1 MWVFYVKFLSSKIF
15 DDKLFGY
22 SYLLLTQS
30 ARIKVERIDRYQFYL
45 MKFADFLEDRA
56 SVTDRGVLYFPQRTV
71 PRVPFRGWFRA
82 SVDSDLRG
90 LPRGWHVFGLDILAA
105 SAWWFAVVLAFCV
118 LRLGVEKFIILIYKI
133 LIDRAKIKSIN
144 SIFVFPLLKKINKI
158 ENHISLHRWKKNF
171 SKSKIDWFNPYDC
184 WKMDRNKILSIKRI
198 FLPISYIINFTIDDK
213 KAKLSLLCISD
224 VQTNQKVTRAINL
237 SSIDSRLWYL
247 AHFRSYIK
255 SEISDFCSI

>member
-133 LIDRAKIKSIN
+133 LIRSC
-144 SIFVFPLLKKINKI
+144 
-158 ENHISLHRWKKNF
+158 ENQIDQFHFCISFIKKN
-171 SKSKIDWFNPYDC
+171 K
-184 WKMDRNKILSIKRI
+184 
-198 FLPISYIINFTIDDK
+198 
-213 KAKLSLLCISD
+213 
-224 VQTNQKVTRAINL
+224 
-237 SSIDSRLWYL
+237 
-247 AHFRSYIK
+247 
-255 SEISDFCSI
+255 

>member
-144 SIFVFPLLKKINKI
+144 SIFVFPLLKKKKI
-158 ENHISLHRWKKNF
+158 KL
-171 SKSKIDWFNPYDC
+171 KIIYRFIAE
-184 WKMDRNKILSIKRI
+184 RRI
-198 FLPISYIINFTIDDK
+198 F
-213 KAKLSLLCISD
+213 
-224 VQTNQKVTRAINL
+224 QKVKL
-237 SSIDSRLWYL
+237 IDSTHTTVERWIGIKFYQLKEFF
-247 AHFRSYIK
+247 FRYRIL
-255 SEISDFCSI
+255 

>member
-144 SIFVFPLLKKINKI
+144 SIFVFPLLKKNKI
-158 ENHISLHRWKKNF
+158 KL
-171 SKSKIDWFNPYDC
+171 KIIYRFIAE
-184 WKMDRNKILSIKRI
+184 RRI
-198 FLPISYIINFTIDDK
+198 F
-213 KAKLSLLCISD
+213 
-224 VQTNQKVTRAINL
+224 QKVKL
-237 SSIDSRLWYL
+237 IDSTHTTVERWIEIKFYQLKEFF
-247 AHFRSYIK
+247 FRYRIL
-255 SEISDFCSI
+255 

>member
-1 MWVFYVKFLSSKIF
+1 M
-15 DDKLFGY
+15 
-22 SYLLLTQS
+22 LTDG
-30 ARIKVERIDRYQFYL
+30 IKVERIDRYQFYL

-144 SIFVFPLLKKINKI
+144 SIFVFPLLKKKKI
-158 ENHISLHRWKKNF
+158 KL
-171 SKSKIDWFNPYDC
+171 KIIYRFIAE
-184 WKMDRNKILSIKRI
+184 RRI
-198 FLPISYIINFTIDDK
+198 F
-213 KAKLSLLCISD
+213 
-224 VQTNQKVTRAINL
+224 QKVKL
-237 SSIDSRLWYL
+237 IDSTHTTVERWIGIKFYQLKEFF
-247 AHFRSYIK
+247 FRYRIL
-255 SEISDFCSI
+255 

>member
-1 MWVFYVKFLSSKIF
+1 MITKLWVFYVKFLSSKIF

-144 SIFVFPLLKKINKI
+144 SIFVFPLLKKNKI
-158 ENHISLHRWKKNF
+158 KL
-171 SKSKIDWFNPYDC
+171 KIIYRFIAE
-184 WKMDRNKILSIKRI
+184 RRI
-198 FLPISYIINFTIDDK
+198 F
-213 KAKLSLLCISD
+213 
-224 VQTNQKVTRAINL
+224 QKVKL
-237 SSIDSRLWYL
+237 IDSTHTTVERWIEIKFYQLKEFF
-247 AHFRSYIK
+247 FRYRIL
-255 SEISDFCSI
+255 

>member
-144 SIFVFPLLKKINKI
+144 SIFVFPLLKKKKI
-158 ENHISLHRWKKNF
+158 KL
-171 SKSKIDWFNPYDC
+171 KIIYRFIAE
-184 WKMDRNKILSIKRI
+184 RRI
-198 FLPISYIINFTIDDK
+198 F
-213 KAKLSLLCISD
+213 
-224 VQTNQKVTRAINL
+224 QKVKL
-237 SSIDSRLWYL
+237 IDSTHTTVERWIEIKFYQLKEFF
-247 AHFRSYIK
+247 FRYRIL
-255 SEISDFCSI
+255 

>member
-1 MWVFYVKFLSSKIF
+1 MITKLWVFYVKFLSSKIF

-144 SIFVFPLLKKINKI
+144 SIFVFPLLKKKKI
-158 ENHISLHRWKKNF
+158 KL
-171 SKSKIDWFNPYDC
+171 KIIYRFIAE
-184 WKMDRNKILSIKRI
+184 RRI
-198 FLPISYIINFTIDDK
+198 F
-213 KAKLSLLCISD
+213 
-224 VQTNQKVTRAINL
+224 QKVKL
-237 SSIDSRLWYL
+237 IDSTHTTVERWIEIKFYQLKEFF
-247 AHFRSYIK
+247 FRYRIL
-255 SEISDFCSI
+255 

>member
-144 SIFVFPLLKKINKI
+144 SIFVFPLLKKNKI
-158 ENHISLHRWKKNF
+158 KL
-171 SKSKIDWFNPYDC
+171 KIIYRFIAE
-184 WKMDRNKILSIKRI
+184 RRI
-198 FLPISYIINFTIDDK
+198 F
-213 KAKLSLLCISD
+213 
-224 VQTNQKVTRAINL
+224 QKVKL
-237 SSIDSRLWYL
+237 IDSTHTTVERWIGIKFYQLKEFF
-247 AHFRSYIK
+247 FRYRIL
-255 SEISDFCSI
+255 